1 MLTLIL
7 VTLLT
12 LALLLGGGV
21 WVAFSLIGTGWIVLT
36 FFSTF
41 DTGPILASD
50 FWGASYGW
58 DLTALPM
65 FVWMGEI
72 LFRSGLADNMFRAL
86 APWLN
91 RLPGRLLHSNI
102 IGSGLFAAVCGSSA
116 ATCATVGKMTL
127 PELERRGYDSNL
139 AIGTLAS
146 ASTLGLLIPPSI
158 MMIVY
163 GVVTEQSI
171 SRLFIAGVL
180 PGLLLL
186 ALFMGY
192 LMVWSKVVG
201 EPQGRAGFDEPHM
214 SFMAKLRNSAQ
225 LIPLLALIGGIL
237 GSIYGGLAS
246 PTEAAAVGVVLSLI
260 IARLNG
266 HMSLSTF
273 KTSIFAALRT
283 SCMIAFIIAGASFL
297 SSAMS
302 FTQIPM
308 QLAEGIASLGLSP
321 TMLLVVLTIF
331 LLILGC
337 FLDGISLILLVTS
350 IIMPVV
356 EAAGFDLIWF
366 GIYLIIVV
374 EMSQITPPV
383 GFNLFVIQSLT
394 GKDIITIT
402 KATLPFFLL
411 MIFSIVLMHIFPE
424 IVLYLPQAMNGS

>member
-1 MLTLIL
+1 MLTLSL
-7 VTLLT
+7 AT
-12 LALLLGGGV
+12 LATLAILLGGGV
-21 WVAFSLIGTGWIVLT
+21 WIAFALLGTGWVALSAFT
-36 FFSTF
+36 TF
-41 DTGPILASD
+41 DVGPILASD

-86 APWLN
+86 SPWLN
-91 RLPGRLLHSNI
+91 RIPGRLLHSNI

-127 PELERRGYDSNL
+127 PELERRGYSETL
-139 AIGTLAS
+139 AVGTLAS

-171 SRLFIAGVL
+171 SRLFMAGVG

-186 ALFMGY
+186 GLFMGY
-192 LMVWSKVVG
+192 LVIWSLTAG
-201 EPQGRAGFDEPHM
+201 RNGGAGHPEPTLPFADKIRH
-214 SFMAKLRNSAQ
+214 SWQ
-225 LIPLLALIGGIL
+225 LLPLLALIGGIL
-237 GSIYGGLAS
+237 GSIYGGVAS
-246 PTEAAAVGVVLSLI
+246 PTEAAAIGVVLSMV

-266 HMSLSTF
+266 HF
-273 KTSIFAALRT
+273 DRGIFLESMFAGLRT

-302 FTQIPM
+302 FTQLPT
-308 QLAEGIASLGLSP
+308 QLATAIGELGLSP
-321 TMLLVVLTIF
+321 NVLLIVLTGFLLV
-331 LLILGC
+331 LGC

-350 IIMPVV
+350 IVMPLID
-356 EAAGFDLIWF
+356 AAGIDPIWF
-366 GIYLIIVV
+366 GIYLVIVV
-374 EMSQITPPV
+374 EISQITPPV
-383 GFNLFVIQSLT
+383 GFNLFVIQGLT
-394 GKDIITIT
+394 GKNIFTIA

-411 MIFSIVLMHIFPE
+411 MLAAIALMRLVPE
-424 IVLYLPQAMNGS
+424 IVLYLPRAMSG

>member
-1 MLTLIL
+1 MLTLSL
-7 VTLLT
+7 VTILA

-21 WVAFSLIGTGWIVLT
+21 WIAFALLGTGWIALT
-36 FFSTF
+36 FFGSF
-41 DTGPILASD
+41 EPGPILASD

-127 PELERRGYDSNL
+127 PELERRGYDGNL

-171 SRLFIAGVL
+171 SRLFIAGIL

-186 ALFMGY
+186 GLFMTY
-192 LMVWSKVVG
+192 LIGWSLLVG
-201 EPQGRAGFDEPHM
+201 NRQGRAGEGAAHM
-214 SFMAKLRNSAQ
+214 PFGQKLRNSAQ

-246 PTEAAAVGVVLSLI
+246 PTEAAAVGVVLSML
-260 IARLNG
+260 IARGNG
-266 HMSLSTF
+266 HFNKAIFLDSL
-273 KTSIFAALRT
+273 FAALRT
-283 SCMIAFIIAGASFL
+283 ACMIAFIIAGASFL

-302 FTQIPM
+302 FTQLPM
-308 QLAEGIASLGLSP
+308 QLANAIAEMGLSP
-321 TMLLVVLTIF
+321 TMLLVVLTLF
-331 LLILGC
+331 LLVLGC

-350 IIMPVV
+350 IIMPLI
-356 EAAGFDLIWF
+356 EGAGIDLIWF
-366 GIYLIIVV
+366 GIYLVIVV

-383 GFNLFVIQSLT
+383 GFNLFVIQGLT

-402 KATLPFFLL
+402 RATLPFFLL
-411 MIFSIVLMHIFPE
+411 MILAVVLLHLFPE
-424 IVLYLPQAMNGS
+424 IALYLPQAMN

>member
-1 MLTLIL
+1 MLTLSL
-7 VTLLT
+7 ATLFT
-12 LALLLGGGV
+12 LAILLGGGV
-21 WVAFSLIGTGWIVLT
+21 WIAFALLGTGWIALT
-36 FFSTF
+36 GFSSF
-41 DTGPILASD
+41 EVGPILASD

-86 APWLN
+86 SPWLN

-127 PELERRGYDSNL
+127 PELERRGYSETL

-171 SRLFIAGVL
+171 SRLFMAGVG

-186 ALFMGY
+186 ALFMVY
-192 LMVWSKVVG
+192 LVIWSLTVGRRGGAGHAEAPMPFLDKV
-201 EPQGRAGFDEPHM
+201 
-214 SFMAKLRNSAQ
+214 RNSWR
-225 LIPLLALIGGIL
+225 LIPLLVLIGGIL
-237 GSIYGGLAS
+237 GSIYGGVAS
-246 PTEAAAVGVVLSLI
+246 PTEAAAVGVVLSMI
-260 IARLNG
+260 IARFNG
-266 HMSLSTF
+266 HF
-273 KTSIFAALRT
+273 DKSIFLESMFAGLRT

-302 FTQIPM
+302 FTQLPT
-308 QLAEGIASLGLSP
+308 QLASAIAAMGLSP
-321 TMLLVVLTIF
+321 NVLLVMLTLF
-331 LLILGC
+331 LLVLGC

-350 IIMPVV
+350 IIMPLIN
-356 EAAGFDLIWF
+356 AAGIDPIWF
-366 GIYLIIVV
+366 GIYLVIVV
-374 EMSQITPPV
+374 EISQITPPV
-383 GFNLFVIQSLT
+383 GFNLFVIQGLT
-394 GKDIITIT
+394 GKNIFTIA

-411 MIFSIVLMHIFPE
+411 MLFAIVLMRAFPE
-424 IVLYLPQAMNGS
+424 IVLYLPQAMNR

>member
-1 MLTLIL
+1 MLTLSL
-7 VTLLT
+7 VTILT

-21 WVAFSLIGTGWIVLT
+21 WIAFALLGTGWIALT
-36 FFSTF
+36 FFGSF
-41 DTGPILASD
+41 EPGPILASD

-127 PELERRGYDSNL
+127 PELERRGYDGNL

-171 SRLFIAGVL
+171 SRLFIAGIL

-186 ALFMGY
+186 GLFMTY
-192 LMVWSKVVG
+192 LIGWSLLVG
-201 EPQGRAGFDEPHM
+201 NRQGSAGEGATHM
-214 SFMAKLRNSAQ
+214 PFGQKLRNSAQ
-225 LIPLLALIGGIL
+225 LIPLLVLIGGIL

-246 PTEAAAVGVVLSLI
+246 PTEAAAVGVVLSML
-260 IARLNG
+260 IARGNG
-266 HMSLSTF
+266 HFNKTIFLDSL
-273 KTSIFAALRT
+273 FAALRT
-283 SCMIAFIIAGASFL
+283 ACMIAFIIAGASFL

-302 FTQIPM
+302 FTQLPM
-308 QLAEGIASLGLSP
+308 QLANAIAEMGLSP
-321 TMLLVVLTIF
+321 TILLVVLTLF
-331 LLILGC
+331 LLVLGC

-350 IIMPVV
+350 IIMPLI
-356 EAAGFDLIWF
+356 EGAGIDLIWF
-366 GIYLIIVV
+366 GIYLVIVV

-383 GFNLFVIQSLT
+383 GFNLFVIQGLT

-402 KATLPFFLL
+402 RATLPFFLL
-411 MIFSIVLMHIFPE
+411 MILAVVLLHLFPE
-424 IVLYLPQAMNGS
+424 IVLYLPQAMN

>member
-1 MLTLIL
+1 MLTLSL
-7 VTLLT
+7 VTILT

-21 WVAFSLIGTGWIVLT
+21 WIAFALLGTGWVALT
-36 FFSTF
+36 FFGSF
-41 DTGPILASD
+41 APGPILASD

-86 APWLN
+86 SPWLN

-127 PELERRGYDSNL
+127 PELERRGYDGNM

-186 ALFMGY
+186 GLFMAY
-192 LMVWSKVVG
+192 LVGWSLLVG
-201 EPQGRAGFDEPHM
+201 NRQGRAGEGAAHM
-214 SFMAKLRNSAQ
+214 PFGQKLRNSAQ
-225 LIPLLALIGGIL
+225 LIPLLLLIGGIL

-246 PTEAAAVGVVLSLI
+246 PTEAAAVGVVLSMA
-260 IARLNG
+260 IARGNG
-266 HMSLSTF
+266 HFDKAIFLDSL
-273 KTSIFAALRT
+273 FAALRT
-283 SCMIAFIIAGASFL
+283 ACMIAFIIAGASFL

-302 FTQIPM
+302 FTQLPM
-308 QLAEGIASLGLSP
+308 QLANGIAEMGLSP
-321 TMLLVVLTIF
+321 TMLLVVLTLF
-331 LLILGC
+331 LLVLGC

-350 IIMPVV
+350 IIMPLID
-356 EAAGFDLIWF
+356 AAGIDLIWF
-366 GIYLIIVV
+366 GIYLVIVV

-383 GFNLFVIQSLT
+383 GFNLFVIQGLT
-394 GKDIITIT
+394 GKDIVTIT
-402 KATLPFFLL
+402 RATLPFFLL
-411 MIFSIVLMHIFPE
+411 MILAVVLLHLFPG
-424 IVLYLPQAMNGS
+424 IALYLPQAMN

>member
-1 MLTLIL
+1 MLTLSL
-7 VTLLT
+7 VTILT

-21 WVAFSLIGTGWIVLT
+21 WIAFALLGTGWVALT
-36 FFSTF
+36 FFGSF
-41 DTGPILASD
+41 APGPILASD

-86 APWLN
+86 SPWLN

-127 PELERRGYDSNL
+127 PELERRGYDGNM

-186 ALFMGY
+186 GLFMAY
-192 LMVWSKVVG
+192 LVGWSLLVG
-201 EPQGRAGFDEPHM
+201 NRQGRAGEGAAHM
-214 SFMAKLRNSAQ
+214 PLGQKLRNSAQ
-225 LIPLLALIGGIL
+225 LIPLLLLIGGIL

-246 PTEAAAVGVVLSLI
+246 PTEAAAVGVVLSMA
-260 IARLNG
+260 IAWGNG
-266 HMSLSTF
+266 HFDKAIFLDSL
-273 KTSIFAALRT
+273 FAALRT
-283 SCMIAFIIAGASFL
+283 ACMIAFIIAGASFL

-302 FTQIPM
+302 FTQLPM
-308 QLAEGIASLGLSP
+308 QLANAIAEMGLSP
-321 TMLLVVLTIF
+321 TMLLVVLTLF
-331 LLILGC
+331 LLVLGC

-350 IIMPVV
+350 IIMPLID
-356 EAAGFDLIWF
+356 AAGIDLIWF
-366 GIYLIIVV
+366 GIYLVIVV

-383 GFNLFVIQSLT
+383 GFNLFVIQGLT
-394 GKDIITIT
+394 GKDIVTIT
-402 KATLPFFLL
+402 RATLPFFLL
-411 MIFSIVLMHIFPE
+411 MILAVVLLHLFPG
-424 IVLYLPQAMNGS
+424 IALYLPQAMN

>member
-1 MLTLIL
+1 MLTLSL
-7 VTLLT
+7 VTILA
-12 LALLLGGGV
+12 LALLLGSGV
-21 WVAFSLIGTGWIVLT
+21 WIAFALLGTGWIALT
-36 FFSTF
+36 FFGSF
-41 DTGPILASD
+41 EPGPILASD

-127 PELERRGYDSNL
+127 PELERRGYDGNL

-171 SRLFIAGVL
+171 SRLFIAGIL

-186 ALFMGY
+186 GLFMTY
-192 LMVWSKVVG
+192 LIGWSLLVG
-201 EPQGRAGFDEPHM
+201 NRQGRAGEGAAHM
-214 SFMAKLRNSAQ
+214 PFGQKLRNSAQ

-246 PTEAAAVGVVLSLI
+246 PTEAAAVGVVLSML
-260 IARLNG
+260 IARGNG
-266 HMSLSTF
+266 HFNKAIFLDSL
-273 KTSIFAALRT
+273 FAALRT
-283 SCMIAFIIAGASFL
+283 ACMIAFIIAGASFL

-302 FTQIPM
+302 FTQLPM
-308 QLAEGIASLGLSP
+308 QLANAIAEMGLSP
-321 TMLLVVLTIF
+321 TMLLVVLTLF
-331 LLILGC
+331 LLVLGC

-350 IIMPVV
+350 IIMPLI
-356 EAAGFDLIWF
+356 EGAGIDLIWF
-366 GIYLIIVV
+366 GIYLVIVV

-383 GFNLFVIQSLT
+383 GFNLFVIQGLT

-402 KATLPFFLL
+402 RATLPFFLL
-411 MIFSIVLMHIFPE
+411 MILAVVLLHLFPG
-424 IVLYLPQAMNGS
+424 IALYLPQAMN